1 MSSQETASQNG
12 EGAERRQGPDLAA
25 LLKATA
31 ETMAAVNAATARLE
45 GELTALRAQPR
56 RKAVAFRS

>member
-1 MSSQETASQNG
+1 MSAPSPATAAVR
-12 EGAERRQGPDLAA
+12 EARADTRPDLAE

-45 GELTALRAQPR
+45 GELTALRSQPR
-56 RKAVAFRS
+56 RKVAAAGA